1 MNQLEGKEACFRLG
15 LTLHQLQGLSRARR
29 HRAQWF
35 LRNIFRLWKSQ
46 CPGTKLVDELLTKT
60 THQAVHLRRSPE
72 DQTTFAPVRHGLRYS
87 RFGYEQRN
95 RFLVD
100 VIRGKEALSEADF

>member
-1 MNQLEGKEACFRLG
+1 MNQLKGKEACFRLG

-29 HRAQWF
+29 HLAQWF

-46 CPGTKLVDELLTKT
+46 CPGAKLVDELLTKT
-60 THQAVHLRRSPE
+60 THQAVHLWRSPE
-72 DQTTFAPVRHGLRYS
+72 DQ
-87 RFGYEQRN
+87 QRN

-100 VIRGKEALSEADF
+100 VIRGKEALPEADF